1 MTTPGAPRGAPPL
14 EGAAGAPAEPDPRPL
29 LDASR
34 AVMRKAEM
42 LDAVL
47 GTDPRQRIRLRQTS
61 IAMLMMGAS
70 AVGVNYMVWRGV
82 TPLAAGVWWTA
93 LTLGAFAGFYAAI
106 RSGFNRRFADPS
118 LTIAQMVTA
127 LLSSV
132 WAYAIVGPARGAVFP
147 TAIVVLMFG
156 MYSLQPRTVRRVA
169 WFAIAL
175 FGATMTTMALRE
187 PAVYPPRIEALH
199 FFVLSAMLM
208 AVALLAG
215 QLSRLR
221 ERLRSQKSALA
232 QALERIQDLATRDEL
247 TGLINR
253 RYMHEVMQH
262 EHQRCMRS
270 GHPFCVALLHLD
282 RFRQLNDAHGHAAG
296 DEVLRAFSREVRA
309 AIRVSDVPSR
319 WGGDEFL
326 LLMTDTRGWLAKPA
340 VERLRERIAGLP
352 TGVGGMPLPITFS
365 AGLVEHRAGEPIA
378 DTLARAEQAVQA
390 AKAQGRNRVVLT

>member
-1 MTTPGAPRGAPPL
+1 MHTADILT
-14 EGAAGAPAEPDPRPL
+14 
-29 LDASR
+29 
-34 AVMRKAEM
+34 
-42 LDAVL
+42 AVL

-82 TPLAAGVWWTA
+82 TPLREGLWWTV
-93 LTLGAFAGFYAAI
+93 LTLGAFAGFYAVI

-118 LTIAQMVTA
+118 LTIPQMVTA
-127 LLSSV
+127 LLSSA
-132 WAYAIVGPARGAVFP
+132 WAYALVGPARGAVFP

-175 FGATMTTMALRE
+175 FGATMSTMALRE

-199 FFVLSAMLM
+199 FFVLSAMLL

-221 ERLRSQKSALA
+221 ERLRAQKTALA

-253 RYMHEVMQH
+253 RYMQEVMQL

-270 GHPFCVALLHLD
+270 GHPFCIAMLHLD
-282 RFRQLNDAHGHAAG
+282 RFRQINEAHGRAAG
-296 DEVLRAFSREVRA
+296 DEVLRAFAREARGV
-309 AIRVSDVPSR
+309 IRVSDVLSR
-319 WGGDEFL
+319 WGGNEFL
-326 LLMTDTRGWLAKPA
+326 LLMTDTRGWLAKPG
-340 VERLRERIAGLP
+340 VERIAGLP
-352 TGVGGMPLPITFS
+352 TGVGGMPLPVTFS

-378 DTLARAEQAVQA
+378 DTLARAEHAVQA
-390 AKAQGRNRVVLT
+390 AKAQGRNRVVLM